1 MAKKHFDYLAAHTG
15 PTEIRVGDGRRL
27 LEQESRSENTLS
39 YDLMF
44 VDAFAND
51 SLPIHLLTLEALE
64 LYKKRLAPN
73 GILALNI
80 TNRNLDLAPILF
92 NTSKQAGFKPLL
104 VESKL
109 ASYEPA
115 SRKVRWL
122 VLFPQ
127 NCQLPA
133 WPGSRDKLAPSQDPS
148 RDPNNPKS
156 PAPKGTIWTDQFAS
170 PLHAMRW

>member
-1 MAKKHFDYLAAHTG
+1 TG
-15 PTEIRVGDGRRL
+15 STEIRVGDGRRL
-27 LEQESRSENTLS
+27 LEQETQSENAPH

-64 LYKKRLAPN
+64 LYQQRLAPN
-73 GILALNI
+73 GILAINI

-92 NTSKQAGFKPLL
+92 TTSKQAGFKPLL

-109 ASYEPA
+109 ATYEPA

-127 NCQLPA
+127 HNELPA
-133 WPGSRDKLAPSQDPS
+133 
-148 RDPNNPKS
+148 
-156 PAPKGTIWTDQFAS
+156 
-170 PLHAMRW
+170 

>member
-1 MAKKHFDYLAAHTG
+1 
-15 PTEIRVGDGRRL
+15 
-27 LEQESRSENTLS
+27 
-39 YDLMF
+39 
-44 VDAFAND
+44 
-51 SLPIHLLTLEALE
+51 
-64 LYKKRLAPN
+64 LAPN
-73 GILALNI
+73 GILAINI

-92 NTSKQAGFKPLL
+92 TTSKQAGFKPLL

-109 ASYEPA
+109 ATYEPA

-127 NCQLPA
+127 HNELPA
-133 WPGSRDKLAPSQDPS
+133 WPGARDKLAPSQDPS

-156 PAPKGTIWTDQFAS
+156 TLWTDQFAS